1 VCFKF
6 TDSICEVHCTLIA
19 KKAILDANKARFGGV
34 IRSDQI
40 GKPLGQPSQS
50 QSGVPTDMNLAEVDH
65 VKARANAESNSSG
78 NTQVLSKREN
88 IKKRDNYKM
97 NLDYAQIVFATKYI
111 IKKNQK
117 LSLLPM
123 TKWETG
129 SFSGRKMTFMRMM
142 PGLFL

>member
-19 KKAILDANKARFGGV
+19 KIAILDANKARFGGV

-78 NTQVLSKREN
+78 NTQVLSKKEN
-88 IKKRDNYKM
+88 LKKK
-97 NLDYAQIVFATKYI
+97 
-111 IKKNQK
+111 
-117 LSLLPM
+117 
-123 TKWETG
+123 G
-129 SFSGRKMTFMRMM
+129 
-142 PGLFL
+142 

>member
-1 VCFKF
+1 
-6 TDSICEVHCTLIA
+6 
-19 KKAILDANKARFGGV
+19 
-34 IRSDQI
+34 
-40 GKPLGQPSQS
+40 
-50 QSGVPTDMNLAEVDH
+50 MNLAEVDH